1 VRFKEFK
8 TSFFFVR
15 VIMTRIDED
24 YIKKKNL
31 VKLSLKNDIN
41 NNNTDNKS
49 WSDSFSLDTIGTTN
63 MVAIVKMTKNKDL
76 HS

>member
-1 VRFKEFK
+1 
-8 TSFFFVR
+8 
-15 VIMTRIDED
+15 MTRIDED